1 MVPPIQTLNLR
12 LKASY
17 HRNRGGG
24 RKIPEFIY
32 ICGEDAA
39 RPRGTVALGRFP
51 TDVTWMRGTLLD
63 VCAPTQAQGMAPTPP
78 KVGIEPRGA
87 ALAVTTG
94 ACLAAGY
101 GLLADFDDRRLKRSV
116 VGGALGFLGAYL
128 FIRGSR
134 FDDAQTTAVV
144 ATLVSLAS
152 IAAYSRV
159 RRSFYG

>member
-1 MVPPIQTLNLR
+1 
-12 LKASY
+12 
-17 HRNRGGG
+17 
-24 RKIPEFIY
+24 
-32 ICGEDAA
+32 
-39 RPRGTVALGRFP
+39 
-51 TDVTWMRGTLLD
+51 
-63 VCAPTQAQGMAPTPP
+63 MAPTPP

-116 VGGALGFLGAYL
+116 VGSALGFLGAYL